1 MKISG
6 ERFINCCYA
15 AMGMKPQTVR
25 KELMD
30 VLACPADKGQ
40 LVLDKTKALLKCRKC
55 GKTYEVKE
63 GIPVF
68 V

>member
-1 MKISG
+1 
-6 ERFINCCYA
+6 
-15 AMGMKPQTVR
+15 MKPQTTVK

-40 LVLDKTKALLKCRKC
+40 LVLDKSETSLKCRKC
-55 GKTYEVKE
+55 GKTYEIRE